1 MPTSPTCTVS
11 AQCYDVPRKLP
22 WEKKSDTHVTVG
34 ALFVYKIEDE
44 TNWNMTRIW
53 VKSFP
58 S

>member
-1 MPTSPTCTVS
+1 M
-11 AQCYDVPRKLP
+11 PRKLP